1 MSVNPKDAALAALFA
16 ALTAVGAQ
24 IRIPFPLVPLTLQTP
39 FVLAAGLL
47 LGPRGGT
54 LSMTLYLLM
63 GLFGLPV
70 FAGAGGP
77 QVVLMPTFGFLLG
90 FIACAGVAGWIA
102 QGGEGG
108 LPSWGRTLAACL
120 GGTGALY
127 LLGLLGLYGNLNLVA
142 GKAVSWGQVIQMG
155 MVPFLL
161 GDGLKILGTSL
172 LVSFSVRRMHR
183 PPKAPMPRSAT

>member
-1 MSVNPKDAALAALFA
+1 MSVNPKEAALAALFA

-77 QVVLMPTFGFLLG
+77 QVILMPTFGFLLG

-102 QGGEGG
+102 QRGEGG
-108 LPSWGRTLAACL
+108 LPSLGRTLAACL

-183 PPKAPMPRSAT
+183 SPKASMPRSAT

>member
-1 MSVNPKDAALAALFA
+1 
-16 ALTAVGAQ
+16 
-24 IRIPFPLVPLTLQTP
+24 
-39 FVLAAGLL
+39 
-47 LGPRGGT
+47 
-54 LSMTLYLLM
+54 MTLYLLM

-102 QGGEGG
+102 QRGEGG
-108 LPSWGRTLAACL
+108 LPSLGRTLAACL

-142 GKAVSWGQVIQMG
+142 GTAVSWGQVIQMG

-183 PPKAPMPRSAT
+183 SPKASMPRSAT

>member
-1 MSVNPKDAALAALFA
+1 MSVNPKEAALAALFA

-77 QVVLMPTFGFLLG
+77 QVILMPTFGFLLG

-108 LPSWGRTLAACL
+108 FPSLGRTLAACL

-183 PPKAPMPRSAT
+183 SPKASMPRSAT

>member
-1 MSVNPKDAALAALFA
+1 MSVNPKEAALAALFA

-102 QGGEGG
+102 QRGEGG
-108 LPSWGRTLAACL
+108 LPSLGRTLAACL

-183 PPKAPMPRSAT
+183 SPKASMPRSAT